1 MSQATQSSAA
11 PITAPAGAG
20 ARVWVGRLR
29 RFGGPLLVAA
39 FAISLVLHGLLLLIQ
54 FRMPENK
61 PVRDKG
67 LEVVLVNTRHAKAP
81 EKPEVLAQTNVDGGG
96 NTEQNVRPST
106 PLPPQP
112 TRRDGDALIEAKR
125 RTPEP
130 VRDQK
135 QVITRDKAPAAIAAA
150 PKKAEQP
157 PPRPEPQPQLSGLD
171 LLDSAAAV
179 ARIEAQIDRDLKEL
193 AKRPRKK
200 FIGARAQEYRF
211 AQYVEDWRQKVERVG
226 TLNYPDAARGKLYGS
241 LLLSVS
247 IRADGA
253 VEKVGVQRSSGHKV
267 LDEAAVRIVK
277 MAAPYAP
284 FPPDIRKDYDII
296 EITRTWKFERSDRV
310 RAY

>member
-1 MSQATQSSAA
+1 MSQATPPSAA
-11 PITAPAGAG
+11 PITAPADAG

-29 RFGGPLLVAA
+29 RVGGPLLVAA

-54 FRMPENK
+54 FRLPDSK

-81 EKPEVLAQTNVDGGG
+81 EKPDVLAQANVDGGG

-135 QVITRDKAPAAIAAA
+135 QVITRDKAPAKVAAA
-150 PKKAEQP
+150 PKKVEQP
-157 PPRPEPQPQLSGLD
+157 VPQAEPPQVSGLD

-179 ARIEAQIDRDLKEL
+179 ARLEAQVDRDLQEL

-247 IRADGA
+247 IRADGS
-253 VEKVGVQRSSGHKV
+253 VDKVGVQRSSGHKV